1 VGHRV
6 LIIDYIK
13 ERNNSP
19 KLLETLSERGYSCH
33 ILHNSSSLRDSLF
46 VNSFDLAII
55 NLNKKE
61 LVNHLP
67 SGKCKK
73 IVLIGKGEKHLL
85 PYVLNTQ
92 AIVQKESVNEILTAI
107 TVVNNGGFYIS
118 ESLKNSLFPDMKP
131 STNQQQDHF
140 VDLPSI
146 LTEMELRV
154 AEELINDK
162 TNQQIADTLY
172 LSKRTVEYHIAASMQ
187 KLRVKSR
194 VGLAVKITRANLL
207 YAHSKKHLSS
217 LTSIS

>member
-1 VGHRV
+1 MGHRV
-6 LIIDYIK
+6 LIVDYIK
-13 ERNNSP
+13 EKSHSQ
-19 KLLETLSERGYSCH
+19 KILGTLSERGYSCH
-33 ILHNSSSLRDSLF
+33 LLQNASSLNDSLF
-46 VNSFDLAII
+46 VNFYDIAIFH
-55 NLNKKE
+55 LNKKE
-61 LVNHLP
+61 IVNQLP

-73 IVLIGKGEKHLL
+73 IVLIGKSEKHLL
-85 PYVLNTQ
+85 PYIQNTQ
-92 AIVQKESVNEILTAI
+92 AIVQKDSVEELITAM

-118 ESLKNSLFPDMKP
+118 EELKDSLFPA
-131 STNQQQDHF
+131 TLTGQQQDHM
-140 VDLPSI
+140 VDLPEI

-207 YAHSKKHLSS
+207 YAHSTKHLSS